1 MYNLS
6 KARNNLHILMGKFY
20 KESYA
25 NTYATMNVKYA
36 LQKLISVLQPNATP
50 KQTTKIVSIGDNA
63 TQHCAT
69 SSTPHENECPLSSSI
84 TNMGAISTFDQ
95 DQLSCQTFPPLTSP
109 NNYNNK
115 TSSNHSHSSS
125 DQQQPNNSNNTPSKD
140 GKTMLDF
147 ESACN
152 VNNNMM
158 FKEYQRKKVKNNS
171 YSYEICKALESVDSS
186 SYSCTS
192 SKASLNC
199 VRMQKF
205 NHQAKSNTMKEW
217 GAKDVSHPSCFNIL
231 DGLCTSHIP
240 PLLHDQVSTY
250 MKQMTFNFNLKHMV
264 SFGEKKNYP
273 KF

>member
-25 NTYATMNVKYA
+25 NTYATMNVRYA
-36 LQKLISVLQPNATP
+36 LQKLINVLQPNVTP
-50 KQTTKIVSIGDNA
+50 EQTTKIVSIGD
-63 TQHCAT
+63 HCAN
-69 SSTPHENECPLSSSI
+69 SSTPHENECSLSSSM

-95 DQLSCQTFPPLTSP
+95 DHCQTSPILTSL

-125 DQQQPNNSNNTPSKD
+125 DQQQPNTSSKD
-140 GKTMLDF
+140 GRTMLDF
-147 ESACN
+147 ESTCN
-152 VNNNMM
+152 VNNNMT

-192 SKASLNC
+192 SRASLNC

-217 GAKDVSHPSCFNIL
+217 GAKNVSHPSCFNTL

-240 PLLHDQVSTY
+240 PLLHDQVSIY
-250 MKQMTFNFNLKHMV
+250 MQQMTFNFNFKHMV
-264 SFGEKKNYP
+264 TFEGKKNYP
-273 KF
+273 EF

>member
-1 MYNLS
+1 MKTSWKKHTNLVYNLS

-36 LQKLISVLQPNATP
+36 LQKLINVLQPNATP
-50 KQTTKIVSIGDNA
+50 EQTTKIVSIGDHV
-63 TQHCAT
+63 TRHCAN
-69 SSTPHENECPLSSSI
+69 SSTPHENECSLSSSM

-95 DQLSCQTFPPLTSP
+95 DQLSCQTSPTFTSP

-125 DQQQPNNSNNTPSKD
+125 DQQQPNNSNNTSSKD
-140 GKTMLDF
+140 GRTMLDF
-147 ESACN
+147 ESTYN
-152 VNNNMM
+152 VNNNMT
-158 FKEYQRKKVKNNS
+158 FKEYQRKKVKKKS
-171 YSYEICKALESVDSS
+171 YSYEICKAPKSVDSS

-192 SKASLNC
+192 SRVSFNC

-205 NHQAKSNTMKEW
+205 NPQAKSNTMREW
-217 GAKDVSHPSCFNIL
+217 GARNVSHPNCFNTL
-231 DGLCTSHIP
+231 DCLCTSHIP

-250 MKQMTFNFNLKHMV
+250 MQ
-264 SFGEKKNYP
+264 
-273 KF
+273 